1 MPGLSLSSAV
11 LDSPTGL
18 RFSEISTSSFTVHW
32 QAPRAAITGYRLR
45 YQMVRGGRAKDERL
59 PPSRSH
65 FTLTGLTAE
74 TDYSIS
80 VFAVSGGQESQPLT
94 GQQATS
100 KTTSHWLIWGK
111 GWDMGCRL
119 CIPARYLFG

>member
-1 MPGLSLSSAV
+1 MNITFSFSLSLSLSLSLCLSLPSAV
-11 LDSPTGL
+11 LDTPTGL
-18 RFSEISTSSFTVHW
+18 RFSELSTSSFTVHW

-65 FTLTGLTAE
+65 FTLTGLSPE

-80 VFAVSGGQESQPLT
+80 VYAVNGAQESQPLS

-100 KTTSHWLIWGK
+100 TAPDWLI
-111 GWDMGCRL
+111 
-119 CIPARYLFG
+119 